1 MSVEVD
7 VAGLSVRHREDNGF
21 ERNSTGSAAR
31 QALKSFTPSPDF
43 ILHND
48 LSFLLTFLFERILGD
63 VRGQCVLDFTAFTA
77 SLLKQ
82 VVHQLNYM
90 LQDISCNE

>member
-7 VAGLSVRHREDNGF
+7 AAGLSVRHREDNGL
-21 ERNSTGSAAR
+21 EMNSTGSAAR
-31 QALKSFTPSPDF
+31 QALKSFTPSLAF

-63 VRGQCVLDFTAFTA
+63 VRGQCLIEFAAFTI

-90 LQDISCNE
+90 FAKYIM